1 MKTVVVLKG
10 GMSDERT
17 ISLQTGEGVAHA
29 LIQAG
34 YRVFSYDVTPDIP
47 ALVRFLNETKPD
59 AVFNALHG
67 RYGEDGCIQ
76 GMLEMMRLPY
86 THSGVLASA
95 LAMDK
100 ERAKQMVSTLGIAV
114 PKTKRVTRQ
123 DICDGFEFSF
133 PYVVKPNDSGS
144 SVGVFLVF
152 NEADRAR
159 MLDVLSDNV
168 LYLMEDYIPGRELS
182 VAVTDAGALGIVEII
197 PKDGFY
203 DFSHKYTA
211 GTALHVVPA
220 PIPEQDSQTLMT
232 AAYQIHRLFGCKD
245 VSRSDFRYDDIT
257 DPEHPRFVFLELNT
271 NPGMTELSL
280 VPDVAKFRGISYTDL
295 VCQLIENARCEK

>member
-10 GMSDERT
+10 GLSDERA
-17 ISLQTGEGVAHA
+17 ISLQTGDGVARA
-29 LIQAG
+29 LEQAG
-34 YRVFSYDVTPDIP
+34 YRVFSYDVTGDVP

-67 RYGEDGCIQ
+67 RFGEDGCVQ
-76 GMLEMMRLPY
+76 GILEMMRLPY

-100 ERAKQMVSTLGIAV
+100 ERAKHMVSGLGILV

-123 DICDGFEFSF
+123 DIRDGFEFAF

-152 NEADRAR
+152 NETDRAA
-159 MLDVLSDNV
+159 MLASLSDEV
-168 LYLMEDYIPGRELS
+168 VYLMEDYIPGRELS
-182 VAVTDAGALGIVEII
+182 VVVTDEEALGIVEII

-211 GTALHVVPA
+211 GGARHVVPA
-220 PIPEQDSQTLMT
+220 PIPNRDTQTLMT

-245 VSRSDFRYDDIT
+245 VSRSDFRYDDVT
-257 DPEHPRFVFLELNT
+257 DPEHPRLVFLELNT

-280 VPDVAKFRGISYTDL
+280 VPDVAKFKGMSYTDL
-295 VCQLIENARCEK
+295 VCRFIENARCEK